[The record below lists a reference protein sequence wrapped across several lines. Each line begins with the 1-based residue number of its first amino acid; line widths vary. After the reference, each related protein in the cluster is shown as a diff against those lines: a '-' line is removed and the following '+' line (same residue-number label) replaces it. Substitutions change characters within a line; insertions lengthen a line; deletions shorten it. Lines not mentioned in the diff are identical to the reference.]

1 MKYLKHFNQ
10 QLRTFRETKR
20 LSIED
25 VSNFCLVDESV
36 VASWES
42 EDGSVRCYPTLD
54 NILDLCL
61 KTGAALEYFLDL
73 PDSRNRQQL
82 ELPGLTFIE
91 DADLN
96 ESLEELGEHLD
107 NVIPADDEQE
117 LLRRY
122 RKSDAQSKELILQLI
137 AN

>member
-10 QLRTFRETKR
+10 QLRNFREMKR

-25 VSNFCLVDESV
+25 VSNFCLVDASV

-42 EDGSVRCYPTLD
+42 DDGSIRCYPTLD
-54 NILDLCL
+54 NLLDLCL

-82 ELPGLTFIE
+82 ELPGLAFIE
-91 DADLN
+91 DGDLN
-96 ESLEELGEHLD
+96 DSLEQLGKQLD
-107 NVIPADDEQE
+107 SVIPADDEQE